1 MNISIKNIG
10 EFNIGDTKK
19 SVNHM
24 LSSQVNDTKTIII
37 SKNST
42 VLRNKDSFDNII
54 EVHYKDNKLVSITVD
69 SKLVD
74 NIPDELISS
83 DLTPDCNKFGII
95 DFNKITQDKCKT
107 TGIDYCKQCSLLYTY
122 FNRIEDENAIMIY
135 KHTENLYTETVSLV
149 DSKIDEYDDETF
161 TAVSDTIFC

>member
-1 MNISIKNIG
+1 MNINIKNIG

-24 LSSQVNDTKTIII
+24 LSSQVTDTKTIII

-42 VLRNKDSFDNII
+42 VLRDKNSFDNVI
-54 EVHYKDNKLVSITVD
+54 EVHYKDDKLISITVD
-69 SKLVD
+69 SQLVD
-74 NIPDELISS
+74 SIPDELIDSG
-83 DLTPDCNKFGII
+83 LTPDCNKFGII

-122 FNRIEDENAIMIY
+122 FNHIEDADSIMIY
-135 KHTENLYTETVSLV
+135 KHTENLYPETISLV
-149 DSKIDEYDDETF
+149 DSKIDDYDDETF
-161 TAVSDTIFC
+161 IAVRDTIFC